1 MTKTPKCQSWLGH
14 RFEARYS
21 TRPYGDLSLDDVSGP
36 AAAVAFLYDKVI
48 EGNTIREYQG
58 DICVRC
64 GFVVE
69 RKTAEKSTEAT
80 N

>member
-1 MTKTPKCQSWLGH
+1 M
-14 RFEARYS
+14 
-21 TRPYGDLSLDDVSGP
+21 DDVSGP